1 MCVQGEEGAEE
12 SLERKLG
19 DNFIQLLAALN
30 LCDVPEEPKAKY
42 AVDAWNVLRLERFV
56 ISKHSLLRVQAG
68 RRGGRRGC
76 D

>member
-42 AVDAWNVLRLERFV
+42 AVDA
-56 ISKHSLLRVQAG
+56 
-68 RRGGRRGC
+68 C
-76 D
+76 